1 MVRLGQGFDKSA
13 GMSEEEQDASDHS
26 KLKAMQELSLINFD
40 YLVEK
45 RKLVF
50 HCILVSINDDYRK
63 ALSSNGAYGGLSKL
77 SSMAE
82 IRQDVLGLCA

>member
-1 MVRLGQGFDKSA
+1 MIGENGKARPLNVVRLGQGFDKSA

-50 HCILVSINDDYRK
+50 PVF
-63 ALSSNGAYGGLSKL
+63 
-77 SSMAE
+77 
-82 IRQDVLGLCA
+82 